1 MITLNLPTLRLLKF
15 LHMSTSPFPL
25 LTTWVELPK
34 NTDFTIYNLPFGV
47 FKSKKLSPRIG
58 MAIGDQVIDLS
69 ILDQEGFFSN
79 LFLPEGIFLKD
90 SLNEL
95 IGL

>member
-1 MITLNLPTLRLLKF
+1 MATLQHDKLLRMPTSSLP
-15 LHMSTSPFPL
+15 S

-34 NTDFTIYNLPFGV
+34 HTDFTIYCLPFGV

-69 ILDQEGFFSN
+69 VLD
-79 LFLPEGIFLKD
+79 
-90 SLNEL
+90 
-95 IGL
+95 

>member
-1 MITLNLPTLRLLKF
+1 MQVFFDYPESAYLAALKF

-79 LFLPEGIFLKD
+79 LFLPDRK
-90 SLNEL
+90 SVV
-95 IGL
+95 